1 MIVNMQASS
10 LACKNIEEFL
20 AITHYNIDKTAVIKM
35 FKTKR
40 FWVLVIGK
48 SLANGSIVTLP
59 LVGANKTTTIVQITG
74 KLNKYK

>member
-59 LVGANKTTTIVQITG
+59 LVGAYSHN
-74 KLNKYK
+74 NCANYW